1 MRDLQSLMDKQQ
13 IWSDNTFN
21 DGKFTYRRAF
31 SIAHHLQKEAKELTE
46 AVDNFLIKP
55 GDQTADALHEELAD
69 NFLLVLDCAAHVG
82 VSAESLMLY
91 AEQKHEKN
99 TKREWGK
106 PDTNGVVEH
115 IRK

>member
-13 IWSDNTFN
+13 QWSDNTFN

-31 SIAHHLQKEAKELTE
+31 AIAHHLQKEARELTE
-46 AVDNFLIKP
+46 AVDSFLIKP
-55 GDQTADALHEELAD
+55 SDQTADAVHEELAD
-69 NFLLVLDCAAHVG
+69 VFLLVLDCAAHVG
-82 VSAESLMLY
+82 VSAASLMLY

-99 TKREWGK
+99 TKKEWVQ